1 MGEGAQE
8 PFRMKDTVG
17 QNTNRTSPGKAL
29 IVLCTAAFLVP
40 FMGSSL
46 NLALPGI
53 ARDFSMHAVT
63 LTWMS
68 TAYII
73 STAIFQIPASRIA
86 DIVGR
91 RRIFELGVAI
101 FTVCTFL
108 CGFAPD
114 VVSLLTLRALS
125 GAGSAMMFGTNLA
138 IISSLFPP
146 EKRGKALG
154 INSAVVYG
162 AAAAGPFLGGMMTHY
177 LGWHSIFFVSAGVGV
192 VVMVMSRVFI
202 KGDWV
207 ESKGQAFD
215 GLGSILYGI
224 GLAGVIYGFSSLP
237 HTHGIVS
244 LAAGVAA
251 FTAFA
256 FYERRHKFPVF
267 NLRLFSGN
275 KVFTLSS
282 LAALIN
288 YAATSAIGFVLSLY
302 LQYIRGLDASH
313 AGMILISQALV
324 QSVFSLVAGSLSDR
338 FQPSNLATAGMAV
351 IVVGLSLLV
360 FLSPTTP
367 YWVIIGILM
376 LLGMGFGIFSSP
388 NTNVIMGSVGK
399 TDYSA
404 ASATTGTVRLTGQA
418 VSMGIASLAISL
430 YIGNN
435 QIVPELYPKF
445 MDSMR
450 TTFVVFVVLCSVGIY
465 AASVRNRTKRA
476 QASGTSV

>member
-1 MGEGAQE
+1 
-8 PFRMKDTVG
+8 MK
-17 QNTNRTSPGKAL
+17 NTIENRTNHTSPGKAL

-46 NLALPGI
+46 NLALPEI
-53 ARDFSMHAVT
+53 ARDFKMDAIM

-73 STAIFQIPASRIA
+73 STAIFQIPASRLA

-91 RRIFELGVAI
+91 RKIFEIGVVI

-108 CGFAPD
+108 CGFAPSEA
-114 VVSLLTLRALS
+114 SLLTLRALS

-154 INSAVVYG
+154 INSATVYA

-192 VVMVMSRVFI
+192 VVFVMSRIFI

-207 ESKGQAFD
+207 EAKGQKFD
-215 GLGSILYGI
+215 GLGSVMYGI

-237 HTHGIVS
+237 KTHGIVS
-244 LAAGVAA
+244 LAVGIAA
-251 FTAFA
+251 FAVFA
-256 FYERRHKFPVF
+256 FYELRHKYPVF

-288 YAATSAIGFVLSLY
+288 YAATSAIGFILSLY

-313 AGMILISQALV
+313 AGMILISQAVV
-324 QSVFSLVAGSLSDR
+324 QSAFSLIAGGLSHKYS
-338 FQPSNLATAGMAV
+338 PSKMATLGMTI
-351 IVVGLSLLV
+351 IVVGISCLV
-360 FLSPTTP
+360 FLSESTP
-367 YWVIIGILM
+367 YWMIIGILM
-376 LLGMGFGIFSSP
+376 MNGMGFGIFSSP
-388 NTNVIMGSVGK
+388 NTNVIMGSVDK
-399 TDYSA
+399 ANYSA

-430 YIGNN
+430 HIGSR
-435 QIVPELYPKF
+435 QIVPELYPQF
-445 MDSMR
+445 MSSMR
-450 TTFVVFVVLCSVGIY
+450 TTFIVFVVLCAIGIY
-465 AASVRNRTKRA
+465 AAAARNRAHK
-476 QASGTSV
+476 